1 MNRAKILTLSD
12 RLNNVMGDQVNGF
25 HWGVVSGNTDETTV
39 ELILCLMNDSDEMI
53 LGLPESLLNLGNV
66 VLDEK
71 AD

>member
-1 MNRAKILTLSD
+1 MTRTKILTLSD
-12 RLNNVMGDQVNGF
+12 RLNEVMGDQVNGF

>member
-1 MNRAKILTLSD
+1 MTRTKILTLSD
-12 RLNNVMGDQVNGF
+12 RLNEVMGDQVNGF

-39 ELILCLMNDSDEMI
+39 ELILCLMNDADEMI

>member
-39 ELILCLMNDSDEMI
+39 ELILCLMNDADEMI

>member
-1 MNRAKILTLSD
+1 MNKTKILTLSD
-12 RLNNVMGDQVNGF
+12 RLNKVMGDQVNGF
-25 HWGVVSGNTDETTV
+25 HWGVVFGSTDETTV